1 MQTELK
7 TTENLFGQVT
17 TLIKKYNEIARLTGD
32 NFNIFKT
39 LGLSTSE
46 VRLHSALLAEL
57 LNPKGSHGLKEKFLK
72 LFIQKIVMNNEG
84 TIDLSE
90 IENATVVVEK
100 WVGYIDVERNIGGY
114 IDILIQL
121 SNDRA
126 IIIENKI
133 YAGDQEGQL
142 RRYHNFNKNAII
154 VYLTLDGKEAV
165 DHTTKNQGNPD
176 NQIKPIYVSYKEGIR
191 DWLELCKKE
200 AVDYPIIRE
209 TITQYINL
217 IKHLTNQTMSIE
229 MNKELVKMI
238 AGNPEY
244 IKSAEEIAGVW
255 DDCKFQIIKSLKE
268 DIEKIASELGLECR
282 INDKLGNAE
291 TEFQFYKADWC
302 YSISFYFEKK
312 FENLWVGIDNIS
324 NKTPCPDEIK
334 EKLKVHFVDYNGS
347 TNQGTWIWASYFN
360 EWEEIISWADVKNL
374 APKAI
379 KETTEK
385 ILDKLKTFRP

>member
-1 MQTELK
+1 MNKNTMQTELK

-72 LFIQKIVMNNEG
+72 LFIQKIVMNNED

-90 IENATVVVEK
+90 IEKATVVVEK

-142 RRYHNFNKNAII
+142 RRYHNF
-154 VYLTLDGKEAV
+154 
-165 DHTTKNQGNPD
+165 
-176 NQIKPIYVSYKEGIR
+176 
-191 DWLELCKKE
+191 
-200 AVDYPIIRE
+200 
-209 TITQYINL
+209 
-217 IKHLTNQTMSIE
+217 
-229 MNKELVKMI
+229 
-238 AGNPEY
+238 
-244 IKSAEEIAGVW
+244 
-255 DDCKFQIIKSLKE
+255 
-268 DIEKIASELGLECR
+268 
-282 INDKLGNAE
+282 
-291 TEFQFYKADWC
+291 
-302 YSISFYFEKK
+302 
-312 FENLWVGIDNIS
+312 
-324 NKTPCPDEIK
+324 
-334 EKLKVHFVDYNGS
+334 
-347 TNQGTWIWASYFN
+347 
-360 EWEEIISWADVKNL
+360 
-374 APKAI
+374 
-379 KETTEK
+379 
-385 ILDKLKTFRP
+385 